1 MATLYLLLPIQMQ
14 PKVRP
19 TLLDIALLYMQGFKL
34 LRIGLYFLLSDNY
47 ELFQM
52 DVPLRS

>member
-1 MATLYLLLPIQMQ
+1 MQ

-34 LRIGLYFLLSDNY
+34 LRIGLYFLLYDNY